1 MTSPLPGTRP
11 STGRTP
17 PRGTLV
23 ALVVTAALSL
33 GGCAGAVVGAGATA
47 GTAAVQER
55 GLDGAIVDARIQA
68 TLNNGWLEYDK
79 SLFPHLAS
87 SVYEGRV
94 LLTGVVKTEDQRA
107 EIVRQA
113 HVIRGVRE
121 VINEILVDPSGT
133 TGTFAR
139 DSWISTQLR
148 TKLLFDRDVLAI
160 NYSVETVRHTVY
172 LFGVAQ
178 DKQELDRVINYARN
192 TEYVSRVVNHVLLKS
207 DPRRRA

>member
-1 MTSPLPGTRP
+1 MTRP
-11 STGRTP
+11 PT
-17 PRGTLV
+17 RGMI
-23 ALVVTAALSL
+23 AALMIAAAFSL
-33 GGCAGAVVGAGATA
+33 GGCAGAVIGAGATA

-55 GLDGAIVDARIQA
+55 GLDGAIVDSRIQA

-79 SLFPHLAS
+79 NLFPHLAS

-113 HVIRGVRE
+113 WAIRGVRE
-121 VINEILVDPSGT
+121 VINELLVDPGGT

-192 TEYVSRVVNHVLLKS
+192 IEYVSRVVNHVLLKS

>member
-1 MTSPLPGTRP
+1 MTSQ
-11 STGRTP
+11 STGIRNPKTRMRA
-17 PRGTLV
+17 RGVV
-23 ALVVTAALSL
+23 AALMMVAALSL

-94 LLTGVVKTEDQRA
+94 LLTGVVKTEDQRG

-192 TEYVSRVVNHVLLKS
+192 TEYVSRVVNHVLLKT

>member
-1 MTSPLPGTRP
+1 MTSQ
-11 STGRTP
+11 STGIRNPKTRMRA
-17 PRGTLV
+17 RGVV
-23 ALVVTAALSL
+23 AACAAAALFAL

-94 LLTGVVKTEDQRA
+94 LLTGVVKTEDQRG

-192 TEYVSRVVNHVLLKS
+192 TEYVSRVVNHVLLKT

>member
-1 MTSPLPGTRP
+1 MTSTV
-11 STGRTP
+11 TRTP
-17 PRGTLV
+17 ARATIA
-23 ALVVTAALSL
+23 ALIMALSL

-94 LLTGVVKTEDQRA
+94 LLTGVVRTEDQRA

-113 HVIRGVRE
+113 WAIRGVRE

-192 TEYVSRVVNHVLLKS
+192 IEYVSRVVNHVLLKN
-207 DPRRRA
+207 DPRRRT

>member
-1 MTSPLPGTRP
+1 MRA
-11 STGRTP
+11 
-17 PRGTLV
+17 RGVV
-23 ALVVTAALSL
+23 AACAAAALFAL

-55 GLDGAIVDARIQA
+55 GLDGAIVDARIQT
-68 TLNNGWLEYDK
+68 TLNHGWLEYDK

-94 LLTGVVKTEDQRA
+94 LLTGVVKTEDQRG

-192 TEYVSRVVNHVLLKS
+192 TEYVSRVVNHVLLKT

>member
-1 MTSPLPGTRP
+1 MTSQ
-11 STGRTP
+11 STGIRNPKTRMRA
-17 PRGTLV
+17 RGVV
-23 ALVVTAALSL
+23 AALMMVAALSL

-55 GLDGAIVDARIQA
+55 GLDGAIVDARIQT
-68 TLNNGWLEYDK
+68 TLNHGWLEYDK

-94 LLTGVVKTEDQRA
+94 LLTGVVKTEDQRG

-192 TEYVSRVVNHVLLKS
+192 TEYVSRVVNHVLLKT